1 MALPFLN
8 PQMFAWKFIWTLQTK
23 YKIMNVFSN
32 FYVFM
37 CFTYKCLDPGMVIQ
51 LRNILQSRKA
61 GEDELQSHFKFP
73 FIRVFRSDNGGFG
86 WRGGMATMALES

>member
-1 MALPFLN
+1 
-8 PQMFAWKFIWTLQTK
+8 
-23 YKIMNVFSN
+23 MNVFSN

-73 FIRVFRSDNGGFG
+73 FIRVFRSDNAMEGSDGEVA
-86 WRGGMATMALES
+86 WLQWP